1 MSELEDPLTS
11 FPSVRRYCVFIT
23 LEDFSLWSSPPMA
36 TTKET
41 IDMVTNQFPERL
53 GHCVMF
59 KAPMIFGGLWSAVK
73 GFIDPKTAGKVSSDI
88 SVLKYP
94 F

>member
-1 MSELEDPLTS
+1 
-11 FPSVRRYCVFIT
+11 VFIT